1 MTGYLLPSG
10 LAWQLIL
17 AKLFALT
24 GGFVFMWL
32 VSPEEIRGPLWC
44 FWLIFVVLCALN
56 IILFKFFSP
65 VPEYQERQFLAS
77 FVFDISAII
86 YLFFMQSNTY
96 MEMLVGLVLVE
107 GFNTFVLPRTSGILV
122 GILSF
127 VLYVFSVI
135 MSHSQQGP
143 TPMTVQQLAGTILV
157 GAVALGA
164 TLILVRKIRKSVDA
178 VYVVTDELALDLT
191 NAAIDSAISMES
203 LSDRNKEIQTVLQV
217 LDNIVSVLDWDELF
231 QRIIKAFRN
240 RFDFEKFSIYLFNEE
255 TGMLVLRDESE
266 GERATGSAREV
277 MPDQGVVGWCYSHGR
292 GVVIEDVRNDA
303 RYQHF
308 NERGKR
314 IRSLACQPLIFRGQH
329 LGVLCLDSEK
339 PASFDENAFTFLE
352 SLAPLIS
359 IAVSNSLSYA
369 MVKAESHTDNLTG
382 LDNHRGFMEQLPGLL
397 TDAYRDNAALALAM
411 IDIDHFKKVNDTY
424 GHLVGNLILTELA
437 EILRTFFRGS
447 DVVARYGGEEFIIVM
462 NGTPPDIAPR
472 IAEQLRRKVEAH
484 QFPISLQR
492 DTFKQITISIGMAT
506 TADTN
511 LQPELVRGSRSRGE
525 GDVFM
530 RNVDELGALLI
541 DNADQALYVAKREG
555 RNQVML
561 SLHYPVRRQSA
572 APHALPESEEAQTY

>member
-1 MTGYLLPSG
+1 MTGYQLPSG
-10 LAWQLIL
+10 LAWQLVF
-17 AKLFALT
+17 AKVVALT
-24 GGFVFMWL
+24 GGFLYMWL
-32 VSPEEIRGPLWC
+32 VSPKYIHGPLWC
-44 FWLIFVVLCALN
+44 FWLIWLIICGLNVAL
-56 IILFKFFSP
+56 FTFFSAI
-65 VPEYQERQFLAS
+65 PERQERQFLVS
-77 FVFDISAII
+77 LVLDISAIG
-86 YLFFMQSNTY
+86 YLFFMQPSTY
-96 MEMLVGLVLVE
+96 MEMLIGLVLVE
-107 GFNTFVLPRTSGILV
+107 GFNAFVLPRSSSILV
-122 GILSF
+122 GILAF
-127 VLYVFSVI
+127 ALYVFSVI
-135 MSHSQQGP
+135 MSHGTLGP
-143 TPMTVQQLAGTILV
+143 IPMTVQQLAGTIIL
-157 GAVALGA
+157 GAVALGS
-164 TLILVRKIRKSVDA
+164 TLILVRKIRRSVDS
-178 VYVVTDELALDLT
+178 VYIVSDELAMDLAT
-191 NAAIDSAISMES
+191 TAIDSAISMES
-203 LSDRNKEIQTVLQV
+203 LSQRNKEIQTVLQV

-231 QRIIKAFRN
+231 ERIIKAFRN
-240 RFDFEKFSIYLFNEE
+240 RFDFEKFSIYLYNEE
-255 TGMLVLRDESE
+255 TGTLVLRDESE

-339 PASFDENAFTFLE
+339 PASFDESAFTFLE

-382 LDNHRGFMEQLPGLL
+382 LDNHRGFMEQLPGML
-397 TDAYRDNAALALAM
+397 TEAYRDNTALALAM

-424 GHLVGNLILTELA
+424 GHLVGNLVLTELA
-437 EILRTFFRGS
+437 EILRAFFRGS

-492 DTFKQITISIGMAT
+492 DAFKQITISIGMAT

-541 DNADQALYVAKREG
+541 DNADQALYAAKRDG

-561 SLHYPVRRQSA
+561 SLHYPLRRQT
-572 APHALPESEEAQTY
+572 APQVLPETSEAQTY